1 MQPRVALMML
11 SLVPGA
17 MGGTETFLRALTTGL
32 DPNAVDVTAYVPRNA
47 RGFSGGIHEV
57 VIEEVAGGPSNLA
70 RLRAAA
76 TGSVLGRRIRRRM
89 LETDVVH
96 YPLTSAFPAMP
107 DSVGR
112 IVTLHDLAHLE
123 LPQNFSVAERA
134 YRRIAYEA
142 PAKSADLV
150 LTLSDHARTSII
162 DRLGI
167 PPDRVRAIPLGVNLE
182 RFTPGDQPR
191 DNFLLYPAR
200 PYPHKNHARL
210 IEAVRQLRRDEP
222 DLRLVLTGE
231 GLERLGD
238 LPEWVERRGLVSL
251 DELAHLYHTARLMVF
266 PSLFEGFGLPPLE
279 AMASG
284 CPVASSKA
292 ASLPEVL
299 GGAAELFD
307 AHSPESIADGIRRAL
322 GRTNELVALG
332 MERVRDTGWDPC
344 LRAHERAYR
353 EVAERRA

>member
-17 MGGTETFLRALTTGL
+17 MGGTETYLRALTTGL
-32 DPNAVDVTAYVPRNA
+32 DPDAVDVTAYVPRTA
-47 RGFSGGIHEV
+47 RGFSGVIPEV
-57 VIEEVAGGPSNLA
+57 VIEEVLGGPSNAA

-76 TGSVLGRRIRRRM
+76 AGSLLGRRIRRRI
-89 LETDVVH
+89 LPTDVVH
-96 YPLTSAFPAMP
+96 YPLTSAFPVMP
-107 DSVGR
+107 ESVGK
-112 IVTLHDLAHLE
+112 IVTVHDLAHLE
-123 LPQNFSVAERA
+123 LPRNFSFAERA

-142 PAKSADLV
+142 PAKRADLV
-150 LTLSDHARTSII
+150 LTLSNHARTSII
-162 DRLGI
+162 ERLGI
-167 PPDRVRAIPLGVNLE
+167 PPDRVRTIPLGVNLE
-182 RFTPGDQPR
+182 RFTPGDRPR

-222 DLRLVLTGE
+222 DLRLILTGE

-251 DELAHLYHTARLMVF
+251 DELVQLYHTARLMVF

-284 CPVASSKA
+284 CPVAASEA
-292 ASLPEVL
+292 ASLPEVV

-307 AHSPESIADGIRRAL
+307 AHSSESIADGIRRAL
-322 GRTNELVALG
+322 RRTDELVALG
-332 MERVRDTGWDPC
+332 LHRVRDTGWGPC

-353 EVAERRA
+353 DVAESRA